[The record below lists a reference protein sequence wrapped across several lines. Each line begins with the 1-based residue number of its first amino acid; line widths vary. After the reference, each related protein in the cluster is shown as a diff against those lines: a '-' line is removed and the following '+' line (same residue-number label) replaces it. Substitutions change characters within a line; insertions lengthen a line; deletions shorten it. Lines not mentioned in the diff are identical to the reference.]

1 MIGFMSIEA
10 QAEVDFDRARRR
22 AFYGLVAARL
32 RRECSRLLAFDEVV
46 EGHLAHNRRRLG
58 LRDVEVSKIVG
69 SVGRTVAFDRG
80 FMPAKASLEKR
91 WKRVD
96 RAFHSGLDLPAV
108 RLFKMGD
115 SYFVED
121 GNHRVSVARYHKVET
136 IEAEV
141 TELFSLYL
149 ARSGKA
155 A

>member
-1 MIGFMSIEA
+1 MIGFMSVEL

-22 AFYGLVAARL
+22 AFFGRLAARL
-32 RRECSRLLAFDEVV
+32 RRECSRLLAFGEVR

-69 SVGRTVAFDRG
+69 SVGRPDAFDRS
-80 FMPAKASLEKR
+80 FMPTRRSLAER

-96 RAFHSGLDLPAV
+96 RAFHRGLDLPAV
-108 RLFKMGD
+108 RLYKMGN

-121 GNHRVSVARYHKVET
+121 GNHRVSVARYQGVET

-141 TELFSLYL
+141 TEFFPLYG
-149 ARSGKA
+149 AHTG
-155 A
+155 

>member
-1 MIGFMSIEA
+1 MIGFMSVEA

-32 RRECSRLLAFDEVV
+32 RRECSRLLAFEEVV
-46 EGHLAHNRRRLG
+46 KGHLAHNRRRLG
-58 LRDVEVSKIVG
+58 LREVEVSKIVG
-69 SVGRTVAFDRG
+69 SVGRTAGFDRG
-80 FMPAKASLEKR
+80 FMPKKASLRER

-96 RAFHSGLDLPAV
+96 RAFHRGLDLPAV

-115 SYFVED
+115 FYFVED
-121 GNHRVSVARYHKVET
+121 GNHRVSVARYHRVET

-141 TELFSLYL
+141 TEFFPLYL
-149 ARSGKA
+149 ARSGRA